1 MTTEQE
7 ISYEQ
12 FLALERKKY
21 SDGPVTK
28 EERAAFEKE
37 LRLLRS
43 FRLSEHVGPNAIHN
57 EEGTS

>member
-12 FLALERKKY
+12 FLALEKAKY
-21 SDGPVTK
+21 SGGPVTE
-28 EERAAFEKE
+28 EERAAFERE

-43 FRLSEHVGPNAIHN
+43 FRLSEHVGLNAAHK
-57 EEGTS
+57 EEGTP